1 MDHRAG
7 AEAAAINAT
16 GDRALAYVG
25 GQVSVEMELPKV
37 LWLRRHFPDRY
48 ARASRFFD
56 LADYLVWRACGE
68 DVASVCT
75 LTCKWNYLAHEQ
87 SFSSGLLGA
96 AGLADLPQ
104 KVPARVLP
112 LGSAAGGLGADAA
125 GHLGLAPGTVVATG
139 IIDAHA
145 GGLALV
151 GAAPPGS
158 LALICGTSNCHMVTS
173 AGPIMVPGV
182 WGPYFGA
189 MLPGAWLNEGGQSA
203 AGALVDWT
211 VGQHAAWPAIEVAA
225 AREGRNPYSVLNDR
239 VAALEAREAWPTR
252 DLHVLADHHGNRS
265 PRADPSARGCV
276 VGLTLETGEDA
287 LARLYLATLQ
297 ALAYGTRHIVE
308 RMNEAGHHIGH
319 IVMCG
324 GATKNPLWLRE
335 HADAIGCDIHLVSD
349 EDPVALG
356 AALLAA
362 TASGAF
368 PSLPAAAA
376 AMVRPGG
383 VVNARPDTRAFHD
396 DKYKT
401 CLRLYDDQQ
410 RTRAL
415 MAAWQ

>member
-1 MDHRAG
+1 
-7 AEAAAINAT
+7 
-16 GDRALAYVG
+16 
-25 GQVSVEMELPKV
+25 
-37 LWLRRHFPDRY
+37 
-48 ARASRFFD
+48 
-56 LADYLVWRACGE
+56 
-68 DVASVCT
+68 
-75 LTCKWNYLAHEQ
+75 
-87 SFSSGLLGA
+87 
-96 AGLADLPQ
+96 
-104 KVPARVLP
+104 
-112 LGSAAGGLGADAA
+112 
-125 GHLGLAPGTVVATG
+125 
-139 IIDAHA
+139 
-145 GGLALV
+145 
-151 GAAPPGS
+151 
-158 LALICGTSNCHMVTS
+158 
-173 AGPIMVPGV
+173 
-182 WGPYFGA
+182 
-189 MLPGAWLNEGGQSA
+189 
-203 AGALVDWT
+203 
-211 VGQHAAWPAIEVAA
+211 
-225 AREGRNPYSVLNDR
+225 VLNDR